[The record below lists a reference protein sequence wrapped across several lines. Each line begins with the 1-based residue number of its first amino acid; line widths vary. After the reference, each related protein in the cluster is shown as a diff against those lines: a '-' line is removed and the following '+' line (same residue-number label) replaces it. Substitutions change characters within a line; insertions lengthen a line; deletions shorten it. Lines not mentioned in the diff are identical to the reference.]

1 MRRWCL
7 MGKRKWKNR
16 KRVSP
21 AVFVFTGE
29 TVNLTLKA
37 VALFERPLQR
47 ANHLDKRVAFAEVT
61 LQSVK
66 RKLDL
71 MKEPGDR
78 ACLTGFDYNEKIIIR
93 QSMLLYAIE
102 LLEKPPTPERA
113 TELCQSRVIATHFT
127 DDEGFIQ

>member
-1 MRRWCL
+1 

-21 AVFVFTGE
+21 AVFVFTVE

-37 VALFERPLQR
+37 VVLFEQPLQR
-47 ANHLDKRVAFAEVT
+47 ANHLDERVVFIEET

-66 RKLDL
+66 RKLEL
-71 MKEPGDR
+71 MKESVGV

-113 TELCQSRVIATHFT
+113 TELRQSRVIATHFT
-127 DDEGFIQ
+127 DDEGLIQ